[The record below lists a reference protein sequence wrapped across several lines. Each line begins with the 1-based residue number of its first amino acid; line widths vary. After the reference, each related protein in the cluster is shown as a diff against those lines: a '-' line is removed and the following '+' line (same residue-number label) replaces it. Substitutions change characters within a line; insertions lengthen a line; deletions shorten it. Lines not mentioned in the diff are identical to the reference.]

1 MRISKEAR
9 CHDSPAHEP
18 LLVGAKSR
26 NFVVRYMVTMTMGCI
41 EFKCVGKKRDIC
53 FEIQKSFL
61 SELFEINYK

>member
-1 MRISKEAR
+1 
-9 CHDSPAHEP
+9 
-18 LLVGAKSR
+18 
-26 NFVVRYMVTMTMGCI
+26 MTMGI